1 MKQHILSQKQRNNV
15 NLRFLAKKYLFAT
28 FEKEI
33 CFQELRIY
41 ITIAVR
47 KKMFSFFDSVQD
59 NLYSNKKA
67 YCNSN
72 IETVEGFHSCSYYI
86 LFLVNNYSIWNCL
99 ASLTNRD
106 FALRDKI

>member
-15 NLRFLAKKYLFAT
+15 NLRFLAKKFLFAT

-47 KKMFSFFDSVQD
+47 KKK
-59 NLYSNKKA
+59 N
-67 YCNSN
+67 
-72 IETVEGFHSCSYYI
+72 
-86 LFLVNNYSIWNCL
+86 FLVFRLSAGQLI
-99 ASLTNRD
+99 
-106 FALRDKI
+106 